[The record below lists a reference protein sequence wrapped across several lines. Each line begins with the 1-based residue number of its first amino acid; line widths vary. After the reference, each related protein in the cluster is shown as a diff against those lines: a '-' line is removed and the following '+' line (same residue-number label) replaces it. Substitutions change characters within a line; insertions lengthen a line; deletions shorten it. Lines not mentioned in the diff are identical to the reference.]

1 MPGPTSEQRC
11 TIKKLTAVAKNWR
24 GKVACHAK
32 ALKKGVG
39 TDYAC
44 LTKAHE
50 KFSSAFDAA
59 EAKGGCA
66 TMHDAG
72 SLEAIVDSAVAAFVA
87 ALPDGGTD
95 EGRTCAASKLVATG
109 KQASGALPCQAHP
122 TNTASTL
129 SPRSP

>member
-1 MPGPTSEQRC
+1 MPGPTPEQRC
-11 TIKKLTAVAKNWR
+11 TIKKLPAVAKNVS

-39 TDYAC
+39 TDDAC

-72 SLEAIVDSAVAAFVA
+72 SLEAIVDSPVPPFVPP
-87 ALPDGGTD
+87 LPD
-95 EGRTCAASKLVATG
+95 AATADR
-109 KQASGALPCQAHP
+109 P
-122 TNTASTL
+122 TS
-129 SPRSP
+129 